1 MLYIYNLFI
10 SYTTDTNMAQARMP
24 IPTMN
29 ALFTKAI
36 HEDELEQLNEV
47 LHQLCSS
54 GVIHSFGIYKKRD
67 DQEKLQEITII
78 LRRKSQGKIIV
89 CVYNRQ
95 KFDRFAKTNC
105 KETGVKVVLEQLAKN
120 EYDINMELPYRKDSI
135 AHIDAIRAH
144 SFTEGEDIEYQF
156 STEDIITRYIVSK
169 ESDRRSS
176 SSGSPGKKSKK
187 RSPSPGGKA
196 RSKQG
201 GWRRL

>member
-1 MLYIYNLFI
+1 
-10 SYTTDTNMAQARMP
+10 MAQARMSV
-24 IPTMN
+24 PTMN
-29 ALFTKAI
+29 TKFAKSI
-36 HEDELEQLNEV
+36 HEEELEQLNEV

-187 RSPSPGGKA
+187 RSPSPPGGKA

>member
-1 MLYIYNLFI
+1 
-10 SYTTDTNMAQARMP
+10 MAERMS
-24 IPTMN
+24 IPSMN
-29 ALFTKAI
+29 TKFAKSI
-36 HEDELEQLNEV
+36 HEDDLAQLNEV

-54 GVIHSFGIYKKRD
+54 NTIHSFGIYKKRND
-67 DQEKLQEITII
+67 HEQLQEITFI

-95 KFDRFAKTNC
+95 NFNRFVKTNC

-144 SFTEGEDIEYQF
+144 SFTEGEDIEYRF
-156 STEDIITRYIVSK
+156 STEDIITRYAVSK

-176 SSGSPGKKSKK
+176 SSGSPGSPGKKSKK

-201 GWRRL
+201 GWRRQ

>member
-1 MLYIYNLFI
+1 
-10 SYTTDTNMAQARMP
+10 MAERMS
-24 IPTMN
+24 IPSMN
-29 ALFTKAI
+29 TKFAKSI
-36 HEDELEQLNEV
+36 HEDDLAQINEV

-54 GVIHSFGIYKKRD
+54 GAIYAFGIYKKRND
-67 DQEKLQEITII
+67 HEQLQEITFI

-95 KFDRFAKTNC
+95 NFNRFVKTNC

-144 SFTEGEDIEYQF
+144 SFTEGEDIEYRF
-156 STEDIITRYIVSK
+156 STEDIITRYAVSK

-176 SSGSPGKKSKK
+176 SSGSPGSPGKKSKK

-201 GWRRL
+201 GWRRQ

>member
-1 MLYIYNLFI
+1 
-10 SYTTDTNMAQARMP
+10 MAERMS

-29 ALFTKAI
+29 AKFAKSI
-36 HEDELEQLNEV
+36 HEDDLGQLNEV

-54 GVIHSFGIYKKRD
+54 NTIHSFGIYKKRND
-67 DQEKLQEITII
+67 HEQLQEITFI

-95 KFDRFAKTNC
+95 NFNRFVKTNC

-144 SFTEGEDIEYQF
+144 SFTEGEDIEYRF
-156 STEDIITRYIVSK
+156 STEDIITRYAVSK

-176 SSGSPGKKSKK
+176 SSGSPGSPGKKSKK
-187 RSPSPGGKA
+187 RSPSPGAGKA

-201 GWRRL
+201 GWRRQ

>member
-1 MLYIYNLFI
+1 
-10 SYTTDTNMAQARMP
+10 MAERMS
-24 IPTMN
+24 IPSMN
-29 ALFTKAI
+29 TKFAKSI
-36 HEDELEQLNEV
+36 HEDDLAQLNEV

-54 GVIHSFGIYKKRD
+54 NTIHSFGIYKKRD
-67 DQEKLQEITII
+67 DHEQLQEITII
-78 LRRKSQGKIIV
+78 LRRKTQGKIIV
-89 CVYNRQ
+89 CVYQRQ
-95 KFDRFAKTNC
+95 QIGKFYRFVKTNC

-144 SFTEGEDIEYQF
+144 SFTEGEDIEYRF
-156 STEDIITRYIVSK
+156 STEDIITRYIISK
-169 ESDRRSS
+169 ESDRRSAS
-176 SSGSPGKKSKK
+176 SGSSGSPGKKSKK

>member
-1 MLYIYNLFI
+1 MLFYIVIIFACDI
-10 SYTTDTNMAQARMP
+10 FTPMAERMS

-29 ALFTKAI
+29 TKFAKSI
-36 HEDELEQLNEV
+36 HEDDLGQLNDI

-54 GVIHSFGIYKKRD
+54 NTIHSFGIYKKRND
-67 DQEKLQEITII
+67 DEQLQEITFI

-95 KFDRFAKTNC
+95 QISKFYRFVKTNC

-120 EYDINMELPYRKDSI
+120 EYDVNMKLPYRKDSI

-144 SFTEGEDIEYQF
+144 SFTEGEDIEYRF

-187 RSPSPGGKA
+187 RSTSPGGKVH
-196 RSKQG
+196 SKHG
-201 GWRRL
+201 G